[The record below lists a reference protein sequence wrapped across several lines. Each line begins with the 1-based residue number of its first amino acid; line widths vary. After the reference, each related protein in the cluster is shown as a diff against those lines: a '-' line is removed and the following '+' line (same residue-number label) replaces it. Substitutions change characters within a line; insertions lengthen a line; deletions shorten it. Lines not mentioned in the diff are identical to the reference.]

1 MKKVFITGANGLLG
15 QAIISLFT
23 RETNYEL
30 ITSSVEDKPFLEY
43 GHRYEK
49 LDITDK
55 EEVKRVIGRYSPD
68 VIVNCAAFTDVDKCE
83 TEREFSWRLNV
94 DGVKNLIIAAKK
106 GGAKIIHFST
116 DYIFD
121 GKSGPYTEDDTP
133 NPISFYGRSKL
144 ASENALTS
152 SGVEHAIIR
161 TMVLYGIGNNV
172 KKNFALWLV
181 ETLKKNQSV
190 TIVTDQIGNAT
201 IADDLAYGTYK
212 IIEKNRRGLY
222 HIAGKDI
229 LSRFDFAIKVCE
241 VFNFNKKLVSPILTS
256 DLSQPAPRPLNSGLI
271 VLKAESDLGIKLMDS
286 LESLRLLKIQLGE

>member
-43 GHRYEK
+43 GHKYEK

-55 EEVKRVIGRYSPD
+55 EEVKRVIARYSPE

-83 TEREFSWRLNV
+83 TEREFSWKLNV

-106 GGAKIIHFST
+106 SDSKIIHFST
-116 DYIFD
+116 DYVFD
-121 GKSGPYTEDDTP
+121 GKNGPYNEDATP

-181 ETLKKNQSV
+181 ETLKKNQPV
-190 TIVTDQIGNAT
+190 TIVTDQVGNAT

-212 IIEKNRRGLY
+212 IIEKNRTGLY

-241 VFNFNKKLVSPILTS
+241 VFNFNKKLVSPILTA
-256 DLSQPAPRPLNSGLI
+256 DLNQPAPRPLNSGLI
-271 VLKAESDLGIKLMDS
+271 VLKAEADLGIKLMDS